1 MSPQTELLPV
11 CHQGDP
17 AVRACLAVADWER
30 GEDSLVISQLG
41 QISLEPLILPPGGH
55 SNSQCVG
62 TWTSLAQDSS
72 TACCLPPALLW
83 ASKLSLRKWPGTDRC
98 GGFSEHGLEL
108 PGSRGEASV
117 AHPYSW
123 VLG

>member
-41 QISLEPLILPPGGH
+41 QISLEPLILPPGGILTH
-55 SNSQCVG
+55 SVWEPGPPWPRTAALHAVCP
-62 TWTSLAQDSS
+62 LPSS
-72 TACCLPPALLW
+72 GH
-83 ASKLSLRKWPGTDRC
+83 LSY
-98 GGFSEHGLEL
+98 H
-108 PGSRGEASV
+108 
-117 AHPYSW
+117 
-123 VLG
+123 